1 MTSRALRTAL
11 VAATATAALLLSACS
26 GASAPAATDG
36 ALETVTAGKLTV
48 ATGQPAYAPWVIDDK
63 PESGEGLEPAV
74 AYAVAEK
81 LGFAAED
88 VVWVRAG
95 FDESIAPGPKAW
107 DLNLQQFSA
116 TDERHNA
123 VDFSSPYYLTAQAV
137 VTSGDSA
144 VAGATS
150 LADLAGAKIGAA
162 VGSTSATAA
171 TEIIA
176 PTTPV
181 AIFNSNDDAVL
192 ALQSG
197 QVDALVVDV
206 PTAFYMVGAQLDE
219 SGKILGTL
227 DSETGDGLSIVLPKG
242 SALTAPV
249 TAAVDELR
257 DAGTL
262 DELATTWLSD
272 SGKTPVLK

>member
-26 GASAPAATDG
+26 GASTPAATDG
-36 ALETVTAGKLTV
+36 ALQTVTAGKLTI
-48 ATGQPAYAPWVIDDK
+48 ATGQPAYAPWAIDDQ
-63 PESGEGLEPAV
+63 PESGDGLEPAV
-74 AYAVAEK
+74 AYAVSEK

-116 TDERHNA
+116 TDERRNA

-137 VTSGDSA
+137 VTAGDSA

-150 LADLAGAKIGAA
+150 LADLADAKIGAA

-219 SGKILGTL
+219 SGTILGTL
-227 DSETGDGLSIVLPKG
+227 DSETGDGLSIVLPKD

-257 DAGTL
+257 EARTL
-262 DELATTWLSD
+262 DEFATTWLSD